1 MVHIADLD
9 GAVLIRRQRA
19 ALDGA
24 VLIEDG
30 VHGDDRARALAH
42 GHIQP
47 SVVIAAILPR
57 PTRDVEHRTG
67 RQGDAGGV
75 DAEARHGREL
85 AARLVVGHLG
95 GIERAAGLKQKGRLA
110 GVNAE
115 DIDTGLGGGDAVF
128 HDDILAHLLKG
139 RTAHVQLY
147 DRVDVLRRIAH
158 EERRD
163 IEIVLAV
170 FQRARDAIGVANV
183 GDVVRVRHG
192 LAELNR
198 LTGLEIGAPER
209 RVLAAVIVRR
219 VAAGLRGRLELDGV
233 GIVAHDRHAR
243 QIRQRRP
250 GAVRHVRDD
259 GDIGI
264 GDVVGV
270 AGRSARVEHLAVHG
284 DVELV
289 RAVEIRL
296 LRGGVAAVGAAAER
310 HDAVHRVLTAVRN
323 GNRAALACRAVAG
336 EGAVRPVHD
345 RPAAAEAAT
354 VGQADRAAVRRGVAG
369 EGAAADGDGR
379 LARAHGV
386 EAQRAADAV
395 GIPGDGVLGEGA
407 TVKARAGV
415 RDIDRRTAL
424 VGRGLRRLV
433 AGEGRV
439 RRGHGVGIH
448 QVDGAAVGRCGVRG
462 EGAVRNGHLNAH
474 LRLGVNRAAGLGGVA
489 GEAAAADAELA
500 RGQIDR
506 ATGLG
511 VHGVLRVH
519 VRQLQR
525 ARARDHRGRSLDGR
539 AVEYKAALAAA
550 ERQRGAGGNVEHR
563 RRQPF
568 AALDG
573 ARRAVRRD
581 GDGRFGGDLDGLV
594 ERHIA
599 VEHDLHA

>member
-1 MVHIADLD
+1 M
-9 GAVLIRRQRA
+9 
-19 ALDGA
+19 
-24 VLIEDG
+24 
-30 VHGDDRARALAH
+30 
-42 GHIQP
+42 
-47 SVVIAAILPR
+47 
-57 PTRDVEHRTG
+57 
-67 RQGDAGGV
+67 
-75 DAEARHGREL
+75 
-85 AARLVVGHLG
+85 
-95 GIERAAGLKQKGRLA
+95 
-110 GVNAE
+110 
-115 DIDTGLGGGDAVF
+115 
-128 HDDILAHLLKG
+128 
-139 RTAHVQLY
+139 
-147 DRVDVLRRIAH
+147 
-158 EERRD
+158 
-163 IEIVLAV
+163 
-170 FQRARDAIGVANV
+170 
-183 GDVVRVRHG
+183 
-192 LAELNR
+192 
-198 LTGLEIGAPER
+198 
-209 RVLAAVIVRR
+209 
-219 VAAGLRGRLELDGV
+219 
-233 GIVAHDRHAR
+233 
-243 QIRQRRP
+243 
-250 GAVRHVRDD
+250 
-259 GDIGI
+259 
-264 GDVVGV
+264 
-270 AGRSARVEHLAVHG
+270 
-284 DVELV
+284 
-289 RAVEIRL
+289 
-296 LRGGVAAVGAAAER
+296 
-310 HDAVHRVLTAVRN
+310 HRVLTAVRN

-369 EGAAADGDGR
+369 EGAAADGDG
-379 LARAHGV
+379 L
-386 EAQRAADAV
+386 
-395 GIPGDGVLGEGA
+395 
-407 TVKARAGV
+407 RAGTAV
-415 RDIDRRTAL
+415 AGRDIDRRAAL
-424 VGRGLRRLV
+424 VGRRLRRLV

-462 EGAVRNGHLNAH
+462 EGAVRNGDADFH
-474 LRLGVNRAAGLGGVA
+474 LRLGVNRGAGLGGVA

-573 ARRAVRRD
+573 ARRAVRRN